1 MTLFDFNRNSE
12 IEDPGWEVNTLQPPL
27 KFKDV
32 LNDFKI
38 QWICYMKS
46 YPSFSKSLVFLV
58 LRVFQRFSYN
68 FGWVKS
74 KRDYWRNQNER

>member
-12 IEDPGWEVNTLQPPL
+12 IRKSGWEVNTLQPPL

-32 LNDFKI
+32 LIDLKI
-38 QWICYMKS
+38 QWIS
-46 YPSFSKSLVFLV
+46 YVNSYSSFSKSLIFLV

-68 FGWVKS
+68 LGWIKS
-74 KRDYWRNQNER
+74 KRDYRRNQNRR

>member
-12 IEDPGWEVNTLQPPL
+12 IRNSGWKKNTLQPPF
-27 KFKDV
+27 KFKDI

-38 QWICYMKS
+38 QWICYLKS
-46 YPSFSKSLVFLV
+46 YSSFSKSLIFFV

-68 FGWVKS
+68 LGWVKS
-74 KRDYWRNQNER
+74 KRDYWRNQNKR